1 MEKEKGWAQ
10 EKADEHCLAAVNQ
23 QQQQQQQQFHSPQSS
38 AAHHEKVHTS
48 NPTIPVFP
56 SRSVGLES
64 FAGTQAFLFL
74 RQTRACKT
82 KDAVT
87 DRQTTCKIINLK
99 GCVEAAKMGYRRE

>member
-74 RQTRACKT
+74 RQ
-82 KDAVT
+82 V
-87 DRQTTCKIINLK
+87 NLCSRLRMPAR
-99 GCVEAAKMGYRRE
+99 G